1 MESKSQHRWETLE
14 SVSGTYDQDAV
25 QSEMTEIKFD
35 RRIHIKEN
43 CRYAIRLCSQGARTC
58 SGDSGISTIR
68 GPCGTNFS
76 FFPCDL
82 SFNGTTPARGQIP
95 QLLYYSTP
103 KKSDNQNGKI
113 LDEIH
118 AKDTALLIASDIT
131 KRCSELLIFA
141 RNAVIVS
148 NSSSDKSPNSS
159 NNTQTI
165 DSEHNITPIEE
176 HLDITWTNNSN
187 NSISENNLSTA
198 RDLTK
203 KFETFSKGI
212 MDTLKF
218 DKRSTNPIDFEI
230 EIGATE
236 ITPKD
241 LLEENE
247 IIDKNIKNA
256 KMSKINGN
264 NRNDERNDLGKS
276 DSEES
281 VTTQISR
288 DRIVEIFG
296 VKDASMFHTLLPLVF
311 AHIGQLVTTDPKS
324 SVYILT
330 LIKEILPHVAVLN
343 KLYQN
348 KDADED
354 NLENNHNLLNLCTT
368 SNHYCTV
375 ESEHPYKSASI
386 STYLVEFPA
395 CVQWLTIE
403 FDSQCGTGQP
413 EDYLIVSIP
422 TVEVPSENMSSSVTI
437 SNDNENIMEKSKNVQ
452 ISSSFSEMKNDR
464 IKNDWIVVKKYNTSS
479 QWSQNAIIFPGNKIE
494 LSLETASDYLRD
506 QQANRFG
513 FKCLIVG
520 YDNPALLQS
529 PTFSLIRLENELA
542 YLGGMCSANLMKK
555 DLILSLDK
563 SEHLNS
569 VEETLSTHSSL
580 LSKGLALPENL
591 LTINQVLE
599 SNFPMG

>member
-1 MESKSQHRWETLE
+1 MESQSQHRWETLE
-14 SVSGTYDQDAV
+14 SVSGTYDQDSV
-25 QSEMTEIKFD
+25 QNEMTEIKFD

-58 SGDSGISTIR
+58 SGDGGIANIR

-82 SFNGTTPARGQIP
+82 SFNGTTPIRGQIP
-95 QLLYYSTP
+95 QILYYSTP
-103 KKSDNQNGKI
+103 KENDNQNGKI

-131 KRCSELLIFA
+131 NRCSELLIFA

-176 HLDITWTNNSN
+176 HLDVTWN

-212 MDTLKF
+212 LDTLKF
-218 DKRSTNPIDFEI
+218 DKRSNPIDFEI

-236 ITPKD
+236 ITPID

-247 IIDKNIKNA
+247 IFDKNQKNA

-264 NRNDERNDLGKS
+264 ERNNLNDLGKS

-311 AHIGQLVTTDPKS
+311 AHIGQLVATDPKS
-324 SVYILT
+324 SVYILS
-330 LIKEILPHVAVLN
+330 LIKEILPQVAVLN

-348 KDADED
+348 KDIDED
-354 NLENNHNLLNLCTT
+354 NLGDNHNLMNLCTT

-386 STYLVEFPA
+386 STYLVEFPS

-422 TVEVPSENMSSSVTI
+422 TAGKATMDNMSSSVTL
-437 SNDNENIMEKSKNVQ
+437 SNDNENVQ
-452 ISSSFSEMKNDR
+452 ISTSFTETKSDR
-464 IKNDWIVVKKYNTSS
+464 SKTDWIVVKKYNTSS
-479 QWSQNAIIFPGNKIE
+479 QWSQNAIVFPGNKIE

-555 DLILSLDK
+555 NIIVSMDK
-563 SEHLNS
+563 SENLNC

-591 LTINQVLE
+591 LTISQVLE

>member
-25 QSEMTEIKFD
+25 QNEMTEIKFD

-43 CRYAIRLCSQGARTC
+43 CRYAMRLCSQGARTC

-103 KKSDNQNGKI
+103 KKCDNQNGKI

-176 HLDITWTNNSN
+176 HLDITWN

-264 NRNDERNDLGKS
+264 NRNDERSNLNDLGKS

-348 KDADED
+348 KDVDED
-354 NLENNHNLLNLCTT
+354 NLENNHSLLNLCTT

-386 STYLVEFPA
+386 STYLVEFPL

-422 TVEVPSENMSSSVTI
+422 TAGKTTTENMSSSVTL
-437 SNDNENIMEKSKNVQ
+437 SNENENVQ
-452 ISSSFSEMKNDR
+452 VSSSFSETKTDR

-479 QWSQNAIIFPGNKIE
+479 QWSQNAVVFPGNKIE

-555 DLILSLDK
+555 NLILSMDK

-569 VEETLSTHSSL
+569 VEETLTTHSSL

-591 LTINQVLE
+591 LTINQVLD

>member
-422 TVEVPSENMSSSVTI
+422 TAEVPSENMSSSVTI